1 MILTG
6 GPIPALRDEE
16 HHPFAAAP
24 KPKDRE
30 TPMSMTDP
38 NDTASDTLPLRAQA
52 IDLKDAVGRRSS
64 DRIMPILLAAAA
76 VISAGLVAFVVF
88 FVAQKAW
95 PTFVSEGH
103 HFVTHGGWDGQIEGA
118 LSGAATIFFG
128 AKPLILGTLYT
139 TAGAVLVSL
148 VLGLGCAIFIAEL
161 APAWIRRPLETVVQ
175 LLAGIPS
182 VVFGLVGLAV
192 VVPFINNFILPG
204 NAADVVT
211 DIPLEGASMLA
222 GILVLS
228 FMILPF
234 FVTVATDSLR
244 AIPRSYIDGGLALGM
259 TRWRT
264 ITRIQMPSA
273 APGLVAGLVLA
284 AARGV
289 GEAIALS
296 MVAGAIAYVPN
307 MNSGPLYFLLMPVR
321 TMASAIVEIGGEA
334 MNIPQVGSA
343 LFALAFLLLMISVVL
358 SVIAR
363 WSFTLFNRRM
373 GVVSG
378 RKV

>member
-1 MILTG
+1 
-6 GPIPALRDEE
+6 
-16 HHPFAAAP
+16 
-24 KPKDRE
+24 
-30 TPMSMTDP
+30 MTDP
-38 NDTASDTLPLRAQA
+38 DDIAPEGPALHVTA
-52 IDLKDAVGRRSS
+52 IDLKDTVGRRGS
-64 DRIMPILLAAAA
+64 DRIMPILLAATAI
-76 VISAGLVAFVVF
+76 ISAGLVAFVVF
-88 FVAQKAW
+88 FVADKAW
-95 PTFVSEGH
+95 PTFVAEGH
-103 HFVTHGGWDGQIEGA
+103 RFITHGGWDGQIEGA

-161 APAWIRRPLETVVQ
+161 APPWIRRPLESVVQ

-192 VVPFINNFILPG
+192 VVPFITDVILPA

-228 FMILPF
+228 FMIMPF

-244 AIPRSYIDGGLALGM
+244 AIPRSYVDGGLALGM

-264 ITRIQMPSA
+264 ITRIQLPSA
-273 APGLVAGLVLA
+273 APGLVAGLTLA
-284 AARGV
+284 AARGI

-307 MNSGPLYFLLMPVR
+307 MNAGPLYFLLMPVR

-343 LFALAFLLLMISVVL
+343 LFALAFLLLMFSVVL

-363 WSFTLFNRRM
+363 WAFTMFNRRM
-373 GVVSG
+373 GVVGG
-378 RKV
+378 RRV

>member
-1 MILTG
+1 
-6 GPIPALRDEE
+6 
-16 HHPFAAAP
+16 
-24 KPKDRE
+24 
-30 TPMSMTDP
+30 MTDHDDIAP
-38 NDTASDTLPLRAQA
+38 DRPPLQPSA
-52 IDLKDAVGRRSS
+52 IDLTDAVGRRGS
-64 DRIMPILLAAAA
+64 DRIMPALLASAA
-76 VISAGLVAFVVF
+76 VISAGLVAFVVY

-103 HFVTHGGWDGQIEGA
+103 HFLTHGGWDQQIEGA
-118 LSGAATIFFG
+118 LAGAATLFFG

-139 TAGAVLVSL
+139 TAGAVLLSV

-161 APAWIRRPLETVVQ
+161 APVWIRRPLESVVQ

-192 VVPFINNFILPG
+192 VVPFIGNVILPAD
-204 NAADVVT
+204 AANVVT

-244 AIPRSYIDGGLALGM
+244 AIPRSYVDGGLALGM

-264 ITRIQMPSA
+264 ITRIQLPSA
-273 APGLVAGLVLA
+273 APGLVAGIVLA
-284 AARGV
+284 AARGI

-307 MNSGPLYFLLMPVR
+307 MNNGPLYFLLMPVR

-358 SVIAR
+358 SIIAR
-363 WSFTLFNRRM
+363 WAFTMFNRRM

-378 RKV
+378 RRV